1 MDIVGIAEILA
12 TLPHRF
18 GIGGADEKPEH
29 HPAMNV
35 VATCIRIRYQCL
47 EGAFGV
53 IPGVEHCERK
63 PMLWVAR
70 RGEGTHHNLI
80 GTGIFGQ

>member
-12 TLPHRF
+12 TLPHHF

-47 EGAFGV
+47 EGAFVLFQAWNIASGS
-53 IPGVEHCERK
+53 PCSG
-63 PMLWVAR
+63 
-70 RGEGTHHNLI
+70 
-80 GTGIFGQ
+80 